1 MAFKMNGPS
10 LYKNSALKQKTEPV
24 EKDITKEVNTLL
36 DGVSAARGKGDM
48 LTANIL
54 NTQAYKIRDD
64 WNNRNNRKK
73 KKD

>member
-10 LYKNSALKQKTEPV
+10 LYKNSALKQNTEPV
-24 EKDITKEVNTLL
+24 EKDITEEVNTLL

-54 NTQAYKIRDD
+54 NTQAHKIKDN
-64 WNNRNNRKK
+64 WNNRKK